1 MYPSLSRKA
10 RENSVLRFQKH
21 PHPPKRITPPP
32 AAAAFAG
39 KQPASAFC
47 YASRSIFPL
56 RAKLLPMLTEDAL
69 HELFATNH
77 QAVAE
82 VAHTELH
89 EFLSRELALSLQHSP
104 HLPGSHAT
112 SYHLRLIGILD
123 LPRMAVE
130 QFSIG
135 FSPPALSQPLTG
147 FAVSLLIARC
157 ALRLPLSASA

>member
-10 RENSVLRFQKH
+10 RENAVLRFQKR

-82 VAHTELH
+82 VAHYQPNQFKGRKLPSSPPTP
-89 EFLSRELALSLQHSP
+89 FWTRQHSHRLMP
-104 HLPGSHAT
+104 KNSPKKWLTNVSHLHAKKI
-112 SYHLRLIGILD
+112 R
-123 LPRMAVE
+123 
-130 QFSIG
+130 G
-135 FSPPALSQPLTG
+135 FL
-147 FAVSLLIARC
+147 
-157 ALRLPLSASA
+157 